1 MATTPAPVRLR
12 RTLTL
17 WDLILYGVIVI
28 QPVAPMSVFGVLRDR
43 GHGHVVTTIFI
54 AMVAMLF
61 TAISY
66 GRMARAYPS
75 AGSAFTYVGQEIN
88 PALGYVTGWSMVM
101 DYMLNPMICII
112 WCSQQAHV
120 FAPGISYGVWA
131 TFFALVFTALNVQ
144 GVKTSARVNTALAA
158 GMGVVITIFFVTAA
172 RYIFGHPHDG
182 AGFFTQPFY
191 DPQLW
196 NTKAVLGGTSIAV
209 LTYIGFDGISTL
221 SEEAENPRRNIL
233 LATVLTCLVIGIL
246 SAIQVYAAQLI
257 WPSSEPFPNMDT
269 AFTFVAGRAWAP
281 MFAILGFTLLVA
293 NFGSGMGAQLGAA
306 RLLYGM
312 GRSNALPKS
321 FFGAVDPKRHVP
333 RNNVLFV
340 GALALAGAFFLP
352 WVAAV
357 PSLLA
362 RFFSRGSSA
371 SLGTATSGYELGA
384 NLLNF
389 GALIAFMGVNL
400 AAFVR
405 YYLHDEN
412 KKLSNLLPPVLGF
425 VICFALWVNLSPTAL
440 IFGAIWMGLGIAF
453 GAVKTRGF
461 RDNLIDFE
469 LPPEE

>member
-1 MATTPAPVRLR
+1 MESTVNTTSAPVRLR

-28 QPVAPMSVFGVLRDR
+28 QPVAPMSVFGVLSDR
-43 GHGHVVTTIFI
+43 GRGHVVTTILI

-120 FAPGISYGVWA
+120 FAPGIPYWGWA
-131 TFFALVFTALNVQ
+131 IFFFLVITGLNIQ
-144 GVKTSARVNTALAA
+144 GVKTSARVNTGLAV
-158 GMGVVITIFFVTAA
+158 GMGVVIVIFFVTAA

-182 AGFFTQPFY
+182 AGFFTRPFY

-196 NTKAVLGGTSIAV
+196 DTRAVLGGTSIAV

-233 LATVLTCLVIGIL
+233 LATVLTCFVIGIL
-246 SAIQVYAAQLI
+246 SAFEVYGAQLI
-257 WPSSEPFPNMDT
+257 WPATQPFPDLDT
-269 AFTFVAGRAWAP
+269 AFTFIAGRAWAP
-281 MFAILGFTLLVA
+281 MFVILGFTLLVA
-293 NFGSGMGAQLGAA
+293 NFGSGLGAQLGAA

-312 GRSNALPKS
+312 GRSKALPEK
-321 FFGAVDPKRHVP
+321 FFGAVDPHRHVP
-333 RNNVLFV
+333 RNNVIFV
-340 GALALAGAFFLP
+340 GVIALIGAFII
-352 WVAAV
+352 
-357 PSLLA
+357 SY
-362 RFFSRGSSA
+362 G
-371 SLGTATSGYELGA
+371 LGA
-384 NLLNF
+384 EMLNF

-405 YYLHDEN
+405 YFVR
-412 KKLSNLLPPVLGF
+412 SNEKRLTNFFPPLLGF
-425 VICFALWVNLSPTAL
+425 LICLLLWLNLSRPAK
-440 IFGAIWMGLGIAF
+440 IVGAIWMGVGILF
-453 GAVKTRGF
+453 GAIKTRGF
-461 RDNLIDFE
+461 RGNLIDFE
-469 LPPEE
+469 LPPEEN

>member
-1 MATTPAPVRLR
+1 MTTASTGTPATARLR

-28 QPVAPMSVFGVLRDR
+28 QPVAPMSVFGVLSER
-43 GHGHVVTTIFI
+43 GHGHVVTTILI

-112 WCSQQAHV
+112 WISQQAHV
-120 FAPGISYGVWA
+120 FAPGVPYGAWA
-131 TFFALVFTALNVQ
+131 LFFALVFTALNIQ
-144 GVKTSARVNTALAA
+144 GVKTSARVNTALAV
-158 GMGVVITIFFVTAA
+158 GMGVVIAIFFVAAA
-172 RYIFGHPHDG
+172 RYIFGNPHDG
-182 AGFFTQPFY
+182 AAFFTRPFY

-196 NTKAVLGGTSIAV
+196 NTKAVLGGTSVAV

-246 SAIQVYAAQLI
+246 SAAEVYVAQLV
-257 WPSSEPFPNMDT
+257 WPASEPLSNPDT
-269 AFTFVAGRAWAP
+269 AYVFAAARTWAP
-281 MFAILGFTLLVA
+281 LFGIVGFTLLVA
-293 NFGSGMGAQLGAA
+293 NFGSGFGSQIGAA

-321 FFGAVDPKRHVP
+321 FFGAVDAKNRVP

-340 GALALAGAFFLP
+340 GGIALLGSFFI
-352 WVAAV
+352 
-357 PSLLA
+357 SYG
-362 RFFSRGSSA
+362 RGI
-371 SLGTATSGYELGA
+371 E
-384 NLLNF
+384 LLNF
-389 GALIAFMGVNL
+389 GALIAFMGVNA
-400 AAFVR
+400 AAFMRYFVR
-405 YYLHDEN
+405 EPE
-412 KKLSNLLPPVLGF
+412 KKISNFLPPILGF
-425 VICFALWVNLSPTAL
+425 LICLGLWWSLSRDAWIVGGT
-440 IFGAIWMGLGIAF
+440 WMLLGIAF
-453 GAVKTRGF
+453 GAWKTKGF
-461 RDNLIDFE
+461 RSGAINFE
-469 LPPEE
+469 LPPEEEA